1 MLDYIDTFIELLFL
15 YHKWLSFDHVGEN
28 SVSIREWMRVVQIK
42 DKLAGTPA
50 SLQYSLSQ
58 EECQSY
64 ELD

>member
-1 MLDYIDTFIELLFL
+1 M
-15 YHKWLSFDHVGEN
+15 
-28 SVSIREWMRVVQIK
+28 VQILGAGQVPGYRSLPVETFGVPKCQLK
-42 DKLAGTPA
+42 DKLAGIPA